1 MVFLFVLAKSVEILL
16 SLIVFA
22 MLLRVVLP
30 LFMAEPEDN
39 KIYIIAF
46 VLSEIVVAPI
56 RVILDKLG
64 FGKSSPFDWSFIFG
78 YLFLIILQSALPA
91 L

>member
-1 MVFLFVLAKSVEILL
+1 MGFLFVLAKSVEILL

-30 LFMAEPEDN
+30 LFMAEPEGN
-39 KIYIIAF
+39 RIYVIAF

-64 FGKSSPFDWSFIFG
+64 FGKNSPFDWSFIFG